1 MLTLAGSTT
10 IIEKQMNTNQIPV
23 EQTLDPGE
31 SVVPSSAVDVM
42 TSILALS
49 GPPEEAP
56 AQQESDVSVATIVI
70 FVILAYLGVKLILRF
85 LPWMLGLGVVFA
97 LLAIL

>member
-10 IIEKQMNTNQIPV
+10 ITEKQMNTNQIPV

-56 AQQESDVSVATIVI
+56 AQQESDVSIATL
-70 FVILAYLGVKLILRF
+70 ILFSLIAFLIIRVILRF
-85 LPWMLGLGVVFA
+85 LPWVLGLGVVFA

>member
-31 SVVPSSAVDVM
+31 SVLPSSAVDVM
-42 TSILALS
+42 TSILALG

-56 AQQESDVSVATIVI
+56 AQQESDVSIATLITFALI
-70 FVILAYLGVKLILRF
+70 SFLLIKLLLRF
-85 LPWMLGLGVVFA
+85 LPWLLGLGVVFA
-97 LLAIL
+97 VLAML

>member
-1 MLTLAGSTT
+1 MLTLAGSIT

-49 GPPEEAP
+49 GPPEETP
-56 AQQESDVSVATIVI
+56 AQQESDVSIATL
-70 FVILAYLGVKLILRF
+70 ILFSLIAFLIIRVILRF
-85 LPWMLGLGVVFA
+85 LPWVLGLGVVFA

>member
-10 IIEKQMNTNQIPV
+10 IIEKQMNTKQIPV

-42 TSILALS
+42 TSILAL
-49 GPPEEAP
+49 GGTPEEAP
-56 AQQESDVSVATIVI
+56 ATSTDTSLATLIIGAIVI
-70 FVILAYLGVKLILRF
+70 YFIIKIILRF
-85 LPWMLGLGVVFA
+85 LPWVLGLGVVFA
-97 LLAIL
+97 LLTIL

>member
-1 MLTLAGSTT
+1 MLTLAGSIT
-10 IIEKQMNTNQIPV
+10 IIEKQMNTNQRPV

-49 GPPEEAP
+49 GPPEEAS
-56 AQQESDVSVATIVI
+56 AQQESDVSIATL
-70 FVILAYLGVKLILRF
+70 ILFSLIAFLIIRVILRF
-85 LPWMLGLGVVFA
+85 LPWVLGLGVVFA

>member
-42 TSILALS
+42 TSILALG

-56 AQQESDVSVATIVI
+56 ASQESDVSIATL
-70 FVILAYLGVKLILRF
+70 ILFSLIAFLIIRVILRF
-85 LPWMLGLGVVFA
+85 LPWVLGLGVVFA

>member
-1 MLTLAGSTT
+1 MSVTLV
-10 IIEKQMNTNQIPV
+10 PV

-31 SVVPSSAVDVM
+31 SVLPSSAVDVM

-49 GPPEEAP
+49 GAPEEAP
-56 AQQESDVSVATIVI
+56 ASQETDVSIATIVI

-85 LPWMLGLGVVFA
+85 LPWVLGLGVVFA

>member
-1 MLTLAGSTT
+1 
-10 IIEKQMNTNQIPV
+10 MNTKQIPV

-31 SVVPSSAVDVM
+31 SVLPSSAVDVM

-49 GPPEEAP
+49 GTPEEAP
-56 AQQESDVSVATIVI
+56 ATSSDTSMATLIIGAIVI
-70 FVILAYLGVKLILRF
+70 YFIIKIILRF
-85 LPWMLGLGVVFA
+85 LPWVLGLGVVFA

>member
-42 TSILALS
+42 TSILAL
-49 GPPEEAP
+49 GGPEEAP
-56 AQQESDVSVATIVI
+56 AQQESDVSIATL
-70 FVILAYLGVKLILRF
+70 ILFSLIAFLIIRVVLRF
-85 LPWMLGLGVVFA
+85 LPWVLGLGVVFA

>member
-56 AQQESDVSVATIVI
+56 APQESDVSIATL
-70 FVILAYLGVKLILRF
+70 ILFSLIAFLIIRVVLRF
-85 LPWMLGLGVVFA
+85 LPWVLGLGVVFA

>member
-10 IIEKQMNTNQIPV
+10 IIEKQMNTKQIPV

-56 AQQESDVSVATIVI
+56 ATSSDTSLATLIIGAIVI
-70 FVILAYLGVKLILRF
+70 YFVIKLILRF
-85 LPWMLGLGVVFA
+85 LPWLLGLSVVFA
-97 LLAIL
+97 VLAIL